1 MVRKIKSSFK
11 YSIQGLQYAWRNE
24 LSFRMELVLSIILI
38 PLAFI
43 ISEQKIELF
52 FLISSIFG
60 VLITELL
67 NTAIEALADRFGNEH
82 NMLTGAS
89 KDAGSAAV
97 FLSLIFAAFI
107 WIYQIIEYFLANPL
121 VS

>member
-1 MVRKIKSSFK
+1 M
-11 YSIQGLQYAWRNE
+11 QGLRYAWRNE
-24 LSFRMELVLSIILI
+24 LSFRMELVLSLFLI

-43 ISEQKIELF
+43 ISDQKIELF

-60 VLITELL
+60 VLVTELL
-67 NTAIEALADRFGNEH
+67 NTALEALADRFSDEH
-82 NMLTGAS
+82 HMLTGAA

-97 FLSLIFAAFI
+97 FMSLIFAAFI
-107 WIYQIIEYFLANPL
+107 WIYLLIEYFFTIPL